1 MMEFIKKLFDNPK
14 PALYAIVVFVGLML
28 LLFSVKSRG
37 EELYFDAGSAVA
49 RGETPAIGLNI
60 AWKEAGP
67 VNTDYE
73 LGFKLIGSST
83 YRDEDQSNQFV
94 VHGMLV
100 DGWKNFEM
108 GMGFA
113 YFNVESDYTCQFT
126 YSLLARYRFTQRI
139 HLQAHHF
146 SSAGSC
152 DPNVGRD
159 VVTFGW
165 RF

>member
-1 MMEFIKKLFDNPK
+1 MIEFFQKLFDNPK
-14 PALYAIVVFVGLML
+14 PALYAIIVFVGLML

-37 EELYFDAGSAVA
+37 EDLYFDAGSAIV
-49 RGETPAIGLNI
+49 RGEAPVIGLNI

-73 LGFKLIGSST
+73 LGFKLIGQSEH
-83 YRDEDQSNQFV
+83 YKENSNQFV
-94 VHGMLV
+94 VHAMLV

-113 YFNVESDYTCQFT
+113 YFNVPSEYTCQFT

-139 HLQAHHF
+139 HMQAHHF

-152 DPNVGRD
+152 DPNAGRD
-159 VVTFGW
+159 LLTLGW